1 MGDQRRP
8 RPAGSAPTI
17 YDVAR
22 ESGVAASTVSRAFS
36 RPGRVNSVTAERIRA
51 AADRLG
57 YRTNPMAR
65 ALPTGRTAMIALV
78 LSDVTNPV
86 YFEIIR
92 GAERAA
98 TAAGYTLLLA
108 DTQESG
114 RLEREAIERAVP
126 AVEGLVLSSSRMSD
140 SAVRMAAKQRPV
152 VVVNRVFSDVP
163 CVVTDSARGMRRAV
177 EHLGELG
184 HRSITYLAGPEASW
198 ADGMRWR
205 SVREAGLELEVR
217 VRRLGPYR
225 PTVGGGLAA
234 TTDLL
239 QAPSTAVVAYN
250 DLLAIGL
257 MRGLDRAGVRVPRD
271 VSVVG
276 FDNVFGSDFCTPAL
290 TTVAAPLRALGTA
303 AVEQLLAQ
311 LRGVPPRTGKPTVL
325 PVRLVVRDSTAP
337 RSRRKTLAW
346 GTGSGAA
353 PGPAGASGTGSEVA
367 DRPAPG

>member
-1 MGDQRRP
+1 MGAQQRPHAAR
-8 RPAGSAPTI
+8 SAPTI

-22 ESGVAASTVSRAFS
+22 ECGVAASTVSRAFS
-36 RPGRVNSVTAERIRA
+36 RPGRVNSETAERIRA

-65 ALPTGRTAMIALV
+65 ALPTGKTAMIALI

-92 GAERAA
+92 GAETAA
-98 TAAGYTLLLA
+98 AAAGYTLLLA
-108 DTQESG
+108 DTRESG

-140 SAVRMAAKQRPV
+140 SAIRMAAKQRPV
-152 VVVNRVFSDVP
+152 VVANRVFSDVP
-163 CVVTDSARGMRRAV
+163 CVVTDNARGMRRAV

-184 HRSITYLAGPEASW
+184 HHTISYLAGPEASW
-198 ADGMRWR
+198 ADGIRWR
-205 SVREAGLELEVR
+205 SIRAACLELELR

-225 PTVGGGLAA
+225 PTMGGGLAA
-234 TTDLL
+234 TADLL
-239 QAPSTAVVAYN
+239 KAPSTAVVAYN
-250 DLLAIGL
+250 DLVAIGL
-257 MRGLDRAGVRVPRD
+257 MRGLDRVGVRVPRE

-303 AVEQLLAQ
+303 AVEQLLFQ
-311 LRGVPPRTGKPTVL
+311 LRGGSPRAGKPTVL
-325 PVRLVVRDSTAP
+325 PARLMVRDSTAQ
-337 RSRRKTLAW
+337 RSRKRSSPAW
-346 GTGSGAA
+346 GTTKVSGSADH
-353 PGPAGASGTGSEVA
+353 ASGSTSAGS
-367 DRPAPG
+367 R